1 MKSLVCLLLQ
11 LSLDIEVISGQEAI
25 LLLLH
30 FFLRLEVEMLGYKR
44 VLEALPLLV
53 GQLELWQVLS
63 LLQPLIDD
71 ITAAL
76 GALAEDA
83 LENLNLLSLSL
94 LLWLILLRFPS
105 IPLAVGLESKKH
117 TRLVDGDFTLL
128 NLLEEALNSLFLFV
142 REVRLGISN
151 LLGVCF
157 EVRRGKLL
165 DFIIPVQLFLL
176 DLVVLVSLLF
186 GDLLLLREK
195 EELSQLLVSERVY
208 NKLLLTFVRH
218 NLYE

>member
-30 FFLRLEVEMLGYKR
+30 FFLWLKVEVLGDQR

-157 EVRRGKLL
+157 EVRRGKLR

-176 DLVVLVSLLF
+176 GLVVLVSLLF